1 MQATTDPTGG
11 NCNIGWTDAG
21 EWLEF
26 DLSTASGGSFDVALR
41 LAANDGGRTVTALL
55 DSVNVGTITAPALG
69 WQTFESRALSA
80 IAVPAGVHTLRLV
93 FNSGAVNLNYLNITA
108 ASTSPRVPVPARIE
122 AENYARANE
131 LSPAS
136 NSGGACDRGDGV
148 DMQGTTDP
156 TGGNC
161 NIGWTDAGEWVE
173 FDVDAGSGGMF
184 DLVAR
189 AGSGSAEASTF
200 RFVVDGVQV
209 GSNITVA
216 NNGWQAFADYTV
228 PGVVLGPGAHTIRF
242 RWVTSGVNLN
252 YIRVVATTVQPTN
265 LLLNPNFDANLAGW
279 SVYVNG
285 ADTADAISWNA
296 GTALFGTNGTTN
308 PIWWMQLLQTFPA
321 TAGQSYTFGVDL
333 ATTGTSARAVQI
345 YIQEDGG
352 DWTLFGARDCA
363 VPGTGSMRCELSAT
377 ILETVPVKFG
387 IQGADNLTDF
397 TVDNAVL
404 ILN

>member
-1 MQATTDPTGG
+1 
-11 NCNIGWTDAG
+11 
-21 EWLEF
+21 
-26 DLSTASGGSFDVALR
+26 
-41 LAANDGGRTVTALL
+41 
-55 DSVNVGTITAPALG
+55 
-69 WQTFESRALSA
+69 
-80 IAVPAGVHTLRLV
+80 
-93 FNSGAVNLNYLNITA
+93 
-108 ASTSPRVPVPARIE
+108 
-122 AENYARANE
+122 
-131 LSPAS
+131 
-136 NSGGACDRGDGV
+136 
-148 DMQGTTDP
+148 
-156 TGGNC
+156 
-161 NIGWTDAGEWVE
+161 
-173 FDVDAGSGGMF
+173 
-184 DLVAR
+184 
-189 AGSGSAEASTF
+189 
-200 RFVVDGVQV
+200 
-209 GSNITVA
+209 
-216 NNGWQAFADYTV
+216 
-228 PGVVLGPGAHTIRF
+228 VVLGPGAHTIRF

-333 ATTGTSARAVQI
+333 ATTGTSARTVQI